1 MDMIKIKEGDVFEG
15 QIEFYT
21 NGSAS
26 LKVEENDIFIYKKN
40 TANSLHLDKVKIQI
54 FQAERKLEGR
64 VIEVVSRF
72 KTEFV
77 GRVQISKNNT
87 TFVIPDNSKMS
98 VDFYIKGGLI
108 AEDGQKV
115 IVELTKWE
123 DSKSPQGKIIKILGN
138 SGDNNTEMNSI
149 MFDYGLPI
157 EFPQEVINESAL
169 VPEIITEK
177 EISKRRDMR
186 SITTIT
192 IDPVDAKDFDDAL
205 SINFVVDGK
214 IEVGVHI
221 ADVSHYVKPGTKL
234 DEEAFKRATSVY
246 LVDRCVPMLPE
257 RLSNGIC
264 SLKPHEDRLAFS
276 VIFTLDE
283 EGNILDTWQGKTII
297 HSDHRFTYEQAQSI
311 IESVGKPIDEV
322 DRILSEDAGLGNRRS
337 GFLGVSIIRLNNLAQ
352 KIRERR
358 IKNGSIE
365 MGGIEVRF
373 KLAEDNKKP
382 IGVYFK
388 EQKEANKLIE
398 EFMLLANK
406 SVAKTLSDASRT
418 NVYRVHDTPNE
429 DKLNSLVSICRTFGY
444 EVKIDGQASDIKR
457 SLNLL
462 LKEIKGKPE
471 ENMIETL
478 VTRCMS
484 KATYTI
490 KNIGHY
496 GLGFTH
502 YSHFTSP
509 IRRYPDLITHRL
521 LFDFLNKKSQGNPG
535 IIEEQ
540 SKWCSARE
548 LVAAKAQ
555 RDSIKYK
562 QAEYL
567 LDKIGNEFEGIVSGV
582 TDWGFY
588 VELIDSKCEGMIR
601 YQSLEGNWSVDTSA
615 YTIQD
620 DNGKT
625 IRLGDRMM
633 VIVKSVDLEKKQIDF
648 ILKID

>member
-1 MDMIKIKEGDVFEG
+1 MIKLKEGDVHEG
-15 QIEFYT
+15 QIEFWT

-26 LKVEENDIFIYKKN
+26 LIVQETEIFIYKKN
-40 TANSLHLDKVKIQI
+40 TSNSLHLDTVKVEI
-54 FQAERKLEGR
+54 FKAEKKLEGR
-64 VIEVVSRF
+64 VIEVISRF
-72 KTEFV
+72 KKEFV
-77 GRVQISKNNT
+77 GRVHISKNKS
-87 TFVIPDNSKMS
+87 TFVIPDSNKIYT
-98 VDFYIKGGLI
+98 DFYIKGGLI

-115 IVELTKWE
+115 VVELTKWK
-123 DSKSPQGKIIKILGN
+123 DTKSPQGKIIKVLGN

-149 MFDYGLPI
+149 MAEYGLPV

-186 SITTIT
+186 NITTIT

-205 SINFVVDGK
+205 SVNFIDDK

-221 ADVSHYVKPGTKL
+221 ADVSHYVIPDTNL
-234 DEEAFKRATSVY
+234 DKEAYQRATSVY

-276 VIFTLDE
+276 VIFTLDG
-283 EGNILDTWQGKTII
+283 EGNILNTWQGKTVI
-297 HSDHRFTYEQAQSI
+297 HSDRRFTYEEAQEI
-311 IESVGKPIDEV
+311 IE
-322 DRILSEDAGLGNRRS
+322 GNDGDYS
-337 GFLGVSIIRLNNLAQ
+337 KEIRVLNGLAQ
-352 KIRERR
+352 KIRARR
-358 IKNGSIE
+358 IKDGSIE

-406 SVAKTLSDASRT
+406 SVAKTLSDASRA

-429 DKLNSLVSICRTFGY
+429 EKLNSLVSVCNTFGY
-444 EVKIDGQASDIKR
+444 NIKIDGKSSDIKR
-457 SLNLL
+457 SLNEL

-521 LFDFLNKKSQGNPG
+521 LFDFLNKKPQGNPG
-535 IIEEQ
+535 IIEDQ
-540 SKWCSARE
+540 SIWCSGRE

-567 LDKIGNEFEGIVSGV
+567 LDKIGNIFDGIVSGV
-582 TDWGFY
+582 TDWGLY

-601 YQSLEGNWSVDTSA
+601 YQSLEGNWSVNTET

-620 DNGKT
+620 ENGNT
-625 IRLGDRMM
+625 IRLGDSLSVM
-633 VIVKSVDLEKKQIDF
+633 VKAVDLEKKQIDF
-648 ILKID
+648 IFGE

>member
-1 MDMIKIKEGDVFEG
+1 VRIIKIKEGDVFEG

-26 LKVEENDIFIYKKN
+26 LKIQEEEIFIFKKN
-40 TANSLHLDKVKIQI
+40 TANSLHLDTVKVEI
-54 FQAERKLEGR
+54 FQVNNKLEGR
-64 VIEVVSRF
+64 VTKVISRF
-72 KTEFV
+72 KKEFV
-77 GRVQISKNNT
+77 GRVQISSKNT
-87 TFVIPDNSKMS
+87 TFVIPDSSKIS
-98 VDFYIKGGLI
+98 VDFYIKGGLK

-115 IVELTKWE
+115 VVEFVKWNE
-123 DSKSPQGKIIKILGN
+123 SKSPQGKIVKILGN

-149 MFDYGLPI
+149 MAEYGLPV
-157 EFPQEVINESAL
+157 EFPQEVINESSI

-205 SINFVVDGK
+205 SFNFIDGK

-221 ADVSHYVKPGTKL
+221 ADVSHYVSPGTKL
-234 DEEAFKRATSVY
+234 DEEAYNRSTSVY

-276 VIFTLDE
+276 VILTLDE
-283 EGNILDTWQGKTII
+283 EGNILNTWQGKTVI
-297 HSDHRFTYEQAQSI
+297 HSDKRFTYEEAQEI
-311 IESVGKPIDEV
+311 IEGQDGDYSKE
-322 DRILSEDAGLGNRRS
+322 
-337 GFLGVSIIRLNNLAQ
+337 IRTLDQLAQ
-352 KIRERR
+352 KIRKRR
-358 IKNGSIE
+358 IKDGSIE
-365 MGGIEVRF
+365 MGGIEVKF
-373 KLAEDNKKP
+373 KLADDNKKP

-406 SVAKTLSDASRT
+406 SVAKTLSEASRT

-429 DKLNSLVSICRTFGY
+429 EKLNSLVTICKTFGY
-444 EVKIDGQASDIKR
+444 EVKTDGQASDIKR
-457 SLNLL
+457 SLNSL

-521 LFDFLNKKSQGNPG
+521 LFDFLNKKSQGNPV

-540 SKWCSARE
+540 SKWCSSRE

-567 LDKIGNEFEGIVSGV
+567 LDKIGNVFEGIVSGV
-582 TDWGFY
+582 ADWGFY

-601 YQSLEGNWSVDTSA
+601 YQSLEGNWSVDTSS

-620 DNGKT
+620 DSGNI
-625 IRLGDRMM
+625 IRLGDRLM
-633 VIVKSVDLEKKQIDF
+633 VVVKSVDLEKKQIDF
-648 ILKID
+648 LLTK

>member
-1 MDMIKIKEGDVFEG
+1 MIIIKEGDVFEG
-15 QIEFYT
+15 QIEFST

-26 LKVEENDIFIYKKN
+26 LKTQEKEIFIYKKN
-40 TANSLHLDKVKIQI
+40 TANSLHLDKVKIEI
-54 FQAERKLEGR
+54 FQAEKKLEGR
-64 VIEVVSRF
+64 VTEVISRF

-77 GRVQISKNNT
+77 GRVQISKKNT
-87 TFVIPDNSKMS
+87 TFVIPDSSKMS
-98 VDFYIKGGLI
+98 VDFYIKGGLV

-149 MFDYGLPI
+149 MFEYELPV

-205 SINFVVDGK
+205 SININDNK

-221 ADVSHYVKPGTKL
+221 ADVSHYVKPETKL
-234 DEEAFKRATSVY
+234 DKEAYKRATSVY

-264 SLKPHEDRLAFS
+264 SLKPNEDRLAFS
-276 VIFTLDE
+276 VIFTLDG

-297 HSDHRFTYEQAQSI
+297 HSDRRFAYEDAQDI
-311 IESVGKPIDEV
+311 IEGKDGDYSKEI
-322 DRILSEDAGLGNRRS
+322 RILDK
-337 GFLGVSIIRLNNLAQ
+337 LAQ
-352 KIRERR
+352 KIRKKR
-358 IKNGSIE
+358 IKDGSIE
-365 MGGIEVRF
+365 MGGIEVKF
-373 KLAEDNKKP
+373 KLADDNKKP

-406 SVAKTLSDASRT
+406 SVAKTLSEASRT
-418 NVYRVHDTPNE
+418 NVYRVHDTPND
-429 DKLNSLVSICRTFGY
+429 DKLNSLVTICRTFGY

-509 IRRYPDLITHRL
+509 IRRYPDLITHRI

-535 IIEEQ
+535 IIEDQ

-548 LVAAKAQ
+548 LVASKAQ

-567 LDKIGNEFEGIVSGV
+567 LDKIGSEFEGIVSGV
-582 TDWGFY
+582 TDWGLY
-588 VELIDSKCEGMIR
+588 VELIDNKCEGMIR
-601 YQSLEGNWSVDTSA
+601 YQSLEGNWSVDTSS
-615 YTIQD
+615 YTIKD
-620 DNGKT
+620 DNDNT
-625 IRLGDRMM
+625 IRLGDRLM
-633 VIVKSVDLEKKQIDF
+633 VVVKAVDLEKKQIDF
-648 ILKID
+648 LLTQ

>member
-1 MDMIKIKEGDVFEG
+1 MTKIKEGDVFEG

-26 LKVEENDIFIYKKN
+26 LIVQEKEIFIFKKN
-40 TANSLHLDKVKIQI
+40 TANSLHLDTVKIEI
-54 FQAERKLEGR
+54 FQAERRLEGR
-64 VIEVVSRF
+64 VIEVISRF

-77 GRVQISKNNT
+77 GRVQISKKNT
-87 TFVIPDNSKMS
+87 TFVIPDSNKMS

-123 DSKSPQGKIIKILGN
+123 DSKSPQGKITKILGN

-149 MFDYGLPI
+149 MFEYGLPI

-169 VPEIITEK
+169 VPEVITEK
-177 EISKRRDMR
+177 EISKRKDMR
-186 SITTIT
+186 GITTIT

-205 SINFVVDGK
+205 SIDRVDGR

-221 ADVSHYVKPGTKL
+221 ADVAHYVIPGTKL
-234 DEEAFKRATSVY
+234 DEEAYKRATSVY

-283 EGNILDTWQGKTII
+283 EGNILNTWQGKTVI
-297 HSDHRFTYEQAQSI
+297 HSDRRFTYEEAQDI
-311 IESVGKPIDEV
+311 IEGQDGDYSKE
-322 DRILSEDAGLGNRRS
+322 
-337 GFLGVSIIRLNNLAQ
+337 IRTLDQLAQ
-352 KIRERR
+352 KIRKRR
-358 IKNGSIE
+358 IKDGSIE
-365 MGGIEVRF
+365 MGGIEVKF
-373 KLAEDNKKP
+373 KLADDNKKP

-406 SVAKTLSDASRT
+406 SVAKTLSEASRT

-429 DKLNSLVSICRTFGY
+429 EKLNSLVTICRTFGY
-444 EVKIDGQASDIKR
+444 EVKTDGQASDIKR
-457 SLNLL
+457 SLNSL

-521 LFDFLNKKSQGNPG
+521 LFDFLNNKSQGNPG
-535 IIEEQ
+535 EIEEK
-540 SKWCSARE
+540 SKWCSNRE

-567 LDKIGNEFEGIVSGV
+567 LDKIGNIFEGIVSGV
-582 TDWGFY
+582 ADWGFY

-601 YQSLEGNWSVDTSA
+601 YQSLEGNWSVDTSS

-620 DNGKT
+620 DSGNI
-625 IRLGDRMM
+625 IRLGDRLM
-633 VIVKSVDLEKKQIDF
+633 VVVKSVDLEKKQIDF
-648 ILKID
+648 LLTK